1 MLPRGA
7 LKEGER
13 KAEPCPHAG
22 TVAPSGA
29 RLGGGDVSVTSP
41 PGEGPWRGPSSCLHC
56 VHVFSQPRSW
66 YRTCETTQVPFLTVV
81 SGKTKGI
88 QKERMW
94 G

>member
-1 MLPRGA
+1 M
-7 LKEGER
+7 
-13 KAEPCPHAG
+13 
-22 TVAPSGA
+22 APSGA
-29 RLGGGDVSVTSP
+29 HLGGGDVSCHLTTRSRATVRSQLL
-41 PGEGPWRGPSSCLHC
+41 PSC

-66 YRTCETTQVPFLTVV
+66 YRTCETTQVPFMTAV